1 MRNYDIFGKNDEN
14 ILIPE
19 ALKFKYHLTTSRPVL
34 GLEGGFSAIHANYLV
49 NVTKGNF
56 QDFLKIFRLKKILKF
71 TSLP

>member
-1 MRNYDIFGKNDEN
+1 MKNYDIFGKNDEN

-34 GLEGGFSAIHANYLV
+34 GLEGEFSAIHANYLV
-49 NVTKGNF
+49 DVTKGNF
-56 QDFLKIFRLKKILKF
+56 QDFKKIIRLKKFLKF